1 MMRRPAA
8 VFAILLLAAAPLL
21 ARGKW
26 HEEFLKHWKVSKE
39 FTLAVAG
46 LMPAD
51 GYSSKPNPEEMT
63 FGELMVH
70 IGDAN
75 TRNFAL
81 IAGIQPP
88 AKPAA
93 TGKATA
99 MQYLAASFD
108 FCLKAAEALSEEQLD
123 QMTGPSK
130 NMSAR
135 ERMWAYFTHTAHHRG
150 QAEVYLRVRNIKPP
164 EYRF

>member
-1 MMRRPAA
+1 MRKIA
-8 VFAILLLAAAPLL
+8 VSAIILITAAPLL

-26 HEEFLKHWKVSKE
+26 HEEFLKHWRVSKE
-39 FTLAVAG
+39 FTLAVAD

-51 GYSSKPNPEEMT
+51 GYSSKPNPEEMS

-75 TRNFAL
+75 SRNFAL
-81 IAGIQPP
+81 IAGIQPL

-93 TGKATA
+93 TDKTTA
-99 MQYLAASFD
+99 MRYLSESFD
-108 FCLKAAEALSEEQLD
+108 FCLKAAEGLSEEQLD

-150 QAEVYLRVRNIKPP
+150 QAEVYLRVKNIKPP